1 MKRLLATVLA
11 LAMLL
16 TLGTA
21 FADGIT
27 EENGIKTVLN
37 QVSGKVIQVATADA
51 DLSAPIAPEDNPWA
65 SFDTS
70 EPVSLVFYVVGSD
83 GEDHQKVIDLA
94 NQRMKQLI
102 NTTIEVCVIPLS
114 DFQTKYPLVLAGG
127 ADCDII
133 MTHPYIGP
141 FATQADN
148 GAFMELTDEFL
159 NTWLPETMKSQ
170 APSSWKQ
177 ALHKGKL
184 YQIPRNESDYDN
196 TYGVVVR
203 KDLREKYG
211 IPEIKNIDDYEKY
224 LYAVAENEKD
234 SGIYAMYTNPS
245 SPMTLTFL
253 TGPNNWMTVGNF
265 YWDADNGTLNP
276 DDLFIGTFT
285 EEYREYCHRMVD
297 WAKHGVWPSNAITN
311 VTHINDLFNDD
322 KSASDICMYKS
333 ANEDIIRQRAKGND
347 AEYFNI
353 MPENASTRISPYNYD
368 ALAITAFCK
377 NPERAGLAIDVMK
390 NDSIITNLLQ
400 GGIEGVHYILGED
413 GSRSNGPDSEKYPW
427 SGWAWCLRTQLN
439 PSVGGILPE
448 VLAIRAQFDANNI
461 TMDRFPIDGFTF
473 DTEGMEDITAT
484 INSLSLEWSTSFDL
498 GVFGD
503 NTDAKLDEYI
513 SLLKEAGYEQLLEA
527 CKTQLKEFLAQ

>member
-1 MKRLLATVLA
+1 MERTGLRPIDELIQLAKNGNGLA
-11 LAMLL
+11 F
-16 TLGTA
+16 TA
-21 FADGIT
+21 LWDRHIDQLRSY
-27 EENGIKTVLN
+27 IKN
-37 QVSGKVIQVATADA
+37 R
-51 DLSAPIAPEDNPWA
+51 
-65 SFDTS
+65 F
-70 EPVSLVFYVVGSD
+70 
-83 GEDHQKVIDLA
+83 
-94 NQRMKQLI
+94 
-102 NTTIEVCVIPLS
+102 
-114 DFQTKYPLVLAGG
+114 
-127 ADCDII
+127 
-133 MTHPYIGP
+133 
-141 FATQADN
+141 
-148 GAFMELTDEFL
+148 
-159 NTWLPETMKSQ
+159 
-170 APSSWKQ
+170 
-177 ALHKGKL
+177 
-184 YQIPRNESDYDN
+184 
-196 TYGVVVR
+196 
-203 KDLREKYG
+203 
-211 IPEIKNIDDYEKY
+211 KNIDDYEKY

-439 PSVGGILPE
+439 PSGGGILPE
-448 VLAIRAQFDANNI
+448 VIDFDAREELLRPGA
-461 TMDRFPIDGFTF
+461 TVPLKVELEDARDRDVSDPAAANV
-473 DTEGMEDITAT
+473 M
-484 INSLSLEWSTSFDL
+484 S
-498 GVFGD
+498 
-503 NTDAKLDEYI
+503 
-513 SLLKEAGYEQLLEA
+513 
-527 CKTQLKEFLAQ
+527 QLKKLAGCEAHSTVLLSPVDENIFRRLKINLTCDPHYQTQKLYHP